1 MANSIRF
8 SREKTLNL
16 SSNLS
21 KDLLG
26 YALFTALSKSA
37 VLLLLP
43 ILTRLF
49 SEDEYGTYDLILCI
63 SAVSSIFISLS
74 LESALVRF
82 WSLKGE
88 PYLNS
93 EKFMTCLVTICLVG
107 FSIILISFFL
117 KRFYI
122 LFSPNHLKSLELI
135 PVAISASVFQILFNL
150 SNICFRMRREITKFS
165 LLSIF
170 YTISYVGFSLF
181 LIVQKDFGI
190 S

>member
-1 MANSIRF
+1 MANSILF
-8 SREKTLNL
+8 SQEKTLNL

-37 VLLLLP
+37 VLLLP

-82 WSLKGE
+82 WSLKGN
-88 PYLNS
+88 P
-93 EKFMTCLVTICLVG
+93 I
-107 FSIILISFFL
+107 
-117 KRFYI
+117 
-122 LFSPNHLKSLELI
+122 
-135 PVAISASVFQILFNL
+135 
-150 SNICFRMRREITKFS
+150 
-165 LLSIF
+165 
-170 YTISYVGFSLF
+170 
-181 LIVQKDFGI
+181 
-190 S
+190 